1 MQTSPSLQ
9 TSVARLASHA
19 ARVDAV
25 LLPAPKHFEQ
35 LPYGAAA
42 LACVVAGACVV
53 VVVAAFVTA
62 YAPTRTSFGPGGLLN
77 TTVFDERPKP
87 PAAAETD
94 SAD

>member
-53 VVVAAFVTA
+53 VVVTEFVGA
-62 YAPTRTSFGPGGLLN
+62 YAPIRTSSGPGGLPN
-77 TTVFDERPKP
+77 TTFDERPKP